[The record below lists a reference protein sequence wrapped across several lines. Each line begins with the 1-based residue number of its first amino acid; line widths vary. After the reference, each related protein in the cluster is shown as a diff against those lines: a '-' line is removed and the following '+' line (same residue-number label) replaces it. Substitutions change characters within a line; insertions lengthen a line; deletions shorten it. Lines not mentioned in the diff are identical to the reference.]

1 LAENDQ
7 DISTAIVDHLRTKL
21 SEGKQL
27 TAIEWKTLNRI
38 IDAGSNGVDGSG
50 CFLSGEDVAKH
61 YGVTRQTILSHIR
74 KGNFERNEDGTFDKA
89 KTDAYYCDKLGREK
103 KTIKGSAGEVVQGE
117 ACESPLSERI
127 DEQRLRK
134 LRAEAKAKEAL
145 VDQIYGTLIPLDTV
159 KELWLERHL
168 IVRSGLLSIVD
179 RMPALLAGRN
189 QKEIEKLL
197 RDEVVSILNGFGK
210 DGNFTPK
217 SE

>member
-1 LAENDQ
+1 MPDPMALMDPVVFYRARTSRSITGLLVKRSYR
-7 DISTAIVDHLRTKL
+7 ISARVTL
-21 SEGKQL
+21 SETRTGPSIKRRRML
-27 TAIEWKTLNRI
+27 I
-38 IDAGSNGVDGSG
+38 IATSSA
-50 CFLSGEDVAKH
+50 AK
-61 YGVTRQTILSHIR
+61 
-74 KGNFERNEDGTFDKA
+74 
-89 KTDAYYCDKLGREK
+89 K